1 MPENPVTVD
10 KQQVLQALDRL
21 QLRLREKGDSSQ
33 HEKLNILRDT
43 IESPLFNQILTLQH
57 SIKQLKEQLNH
68 MSTNSSPNFDFS
80 QTGLLVFNPEHS
92 VNNPDLA
99 QNAKLFPDTPIYDQP
114 RLLQTPERTQDEFD
128 NVIQII
134 AQGRQVEYIELN
146 KPAMG
151 GLGFS
156 VVGLKNDNMGE
167 LGIFI
172 REIQKGSIADRDGRL
187 QEQDQILALNH
198 IPLDENISH
207 QEAIALLQQTKG
219 SVHLVVARGSLQ
231 RAYTNPTEMP
241 DLSVASIQW
250 GHVEEIELVSDG
262 SSLGFGIVGGK
273 PTGVIVKTV
282 VPGGLADRDGR
293 LRTGDHI
300 LQIGGTD
307 VQGMGNEQI
316 AQVLRNCG
324 NQVQMI
330 VARDP
335 CEDFSSKSA
344 TVIPA
349 MMPPQD
355 HSNAI
360 TSDDFDIDNIELK
373 RDGQSLGITVVGYVG
388 ASHGDTSGIFVKSI
402 IPGSA
407 AEQNG
412 CIQVHDRIIAVDG
425 VNIQEC
431 TNQEGIDAL
440 RNTGKIVNLTLARR
454 KIHDDCESH
463 EKAETDNVTHMAD
476 ALITESSIHSAV
488 EEQESIQ
495 VKKQEYKIDG
505 SGPVKTGEEL
515 KSRWENLLGPE
526 YEVMVLNLDTEISD
540 DAELQKYSKLLPI
553 HTWRLGVELDSFDG
567 HHYIS
572 SVVPDGPIGQ
582 TRLLQLE
589 DEILEVNGKQ
599 LYGKSRRE
607 AVSFLKEAPPPF
619 TLVCCRRLFEDGNEM
634 PVDEPSVTE
643 SASSQTEEKD
653 DQVIR
658 PPSPWSSENCISQ
671 VELDTESNAEEDEVG
686 ELALWTSDVKVI
698 ELHKDSKGLG
708 FSILDYQDPLDPART
723 VIVIRSLVV
732 GGVAECD
739 GRVLPGD
746 RLIFVNDHNLENTAL
761 AEAVQALKDAPSGKV
776 RLGIC
781 KPMVTEANENDNS
794 NFNSSATIENIKCD
808 SEILNLVC
816 SSNLPEPHEFEDAS
830 FSQEELVDEPEV
842 HLQLLKLH
850 PSKTG
855 NEGEF
860 WATERLARGQWS
872 QSNEQQ
878 EMLVDDE
885 NEMDQVIY
893 ENVNQQAI
901 NDQLEFSESAD
912 PINVKR
918 TDDQLLNASCLF
930 QYNNAKE
937 DEGKFNGSSLS
948 SSMYS
953 EGSDQGMM
961 SVDYER
967 TVTIMRNGLDLGL
980 NIKNDHRGPGA
991 VIKHIDNEG
1000 AAGRDGQLQEGDYI
1014 VAVNKESISG
1024 LSSAQMHYVFANRA
1038 LIEEIMITYVP
1049 AKDVDHYKRS
1059 FASKQTRPS
1068 SAAVFATEARMK
1080 TAASELPEREEG
1092 EGEETPVLSH
1102 WEAPRRVELCRVPGE
1117 SLGISIVGGN
1127 TVIKRL
1133 KNGEELKGIFIKHV
1147 LEESPAGR
1155 SNALKT
1161 GDKIIEVSGVD
1172 LQNATHDEAVDAI
1185 KNVGNRVVFV
1195 VQSLLPTPRPYSV
1208 YQSKPEQRGEREK
1221 TKTVKNLGPDGSGP
1235 PPPMRLPPPYKE
1247 PTSIKLSKLEKLE
1260 ELPDTDRAPKEEN
1273 ESDQKIRQK
1282 YGDLPGD
1289 LHIIEL
1295 EKDKNGL
1302 GLSLAG
1308 NKDRSRMSIFVVGI
1322 NPEGPAGKDGRVR
1335 IGDELLEVNS
1345 QILYGRSH
1353 QNASAIIKNA
1363 PTNVKIV
1370 LIRNED
1376 AVNQMAVTP
1385 FPIPSNS
1392 HSSENLDTTE
1402 ALSSLERSSSQ
1413 SDFSSFKNVQHILLT
1428 KDQSGLGL
1436 AISEDNTSEGVII
1449 KSLTDNGA
1457 AIKGG
1462 RIKVGDRI
1470 LAVDDESVVAQPP
1483 EKAINL
1489 LKKAKGTV
1497 KLTISCQDRSLQPSL
1512 PPPPTYLNTDSE
1524 LSDHSNVSAPTV
1536 APDPATCPVVP
1547 GHETILEIS
1556 KGRSGLG
1563 LSIVG
1568 GKDTLLDAIVI
1579 HEVYEEGA
1587 AAKDSRLWAGDQIL
1601 EVNGI
1606 DLRNATHEEAINAL
1620 RQTPQKVRLTIFRDE
1635 TQYKDEENLDV
1646 FFADLQKKV
1655 GRGLGLSIVGKRNG
1669 TGVFI
1674 SDIVKGGAAELDG
1687 RLMQGD
1693 QILSVNGEDVRNAS
1707 QETVATILKCAQGLV
1722 QLEVGRLKAGSWI
1735 PSRRT
1740 SQGSQMSQASATTN
1754 PPPFGAAVTI
1764 SQNVFG
1770 NKKSSADAS
1779 QRNSGSDTGLR
1790 TVEITRGP
1798 NDALG
1803 ISIAGGKG
1811 SPLGDVPIFIA
1822 MIQASGVAARTHK
1835 LKVGDRIVSI
1845 NGQPLDGL
1853 SHAEAVNLLKN
1864 AYGSIILQVIA
1875 DTNITAIASQLE
1887 TMSTGSNL
1895 NSPSDIRP
1903 EDPEPPQNI
1912 IITLEKGP
1920 EGLGFS
1926 IVGGHGS
1933 PHGDLPIYVKTV
1945 FAKGAAADDNR
1956 LKRGDQI
1963 LAVNGESLEG
1973 VTHEQA
1979 VAILKQQK
1987 GTVTLTVLS

>member
-1 MPENPVTVD
+1 MPEKPVAVD
-10 KQQVLQALDRL
+10 KQQVLQAVARL
-21 QLRLREKGDSSQ
+21 QSRLREKGDSSH
-33 HEKLNILRDT
+33 HEKLNALRDT

-57 SIKQLKEQLNH
+57 SIKQLKEQLNR
-68 MSTNSSPNFDFS
+68 MSTNASPNFDFS
-80 QTGLLVFNPEHS
+80 QAGLLVFNPESH
-92 VNNPDLA
+92 VNNPALTKDT
-99 QNAKLFPDTPIYDQP
+99 KLFPDDPIYDQP
-114 RLLQTPERTQDEFD
+114 RLLPTPERTHNEFD
-128 NVIQII
+128 KIIQTL
-134 AQGRQVEYIELN
+134 AQGREVENIELN

-156 VVGLKNDNMGE
+156 VVGLKNDNIGE

-172 REIQKGSIADRDGRL
+172 REIQKDSIADRDGRL
-187 QEQDQILALNH
+187 QEHDQILALNH
-198 IPLDENISH
+198 TPLDENISH
-207 QEAIALLQQTKG
+207 QGAIALLQQTKG
-219 SVHLVVARGSLQ
+219 YVHLVVARGSLQ
-231 RAYTNPTEMP
+231 RKSANLTEMP
-241 DLSVASIQW
+241 DLSLASESIQW

-262 SSLGFGIVGGK
+262 SGLGFGIVGGK

-282 VPGGLADRDGR
+282 VPGGLADQDGR

-300 LQIGGTD
+300 LQIGGID
-307 VQGMGNEQI
+307 VQGMGSEQI

-324 NQVQMI
+324 NRVHMV

-335 CEDFSSKSA
+335 YEDFSFKSPV
-344 TVIPA
+344 VIPA
-349 MMPPQD
+349 MMPPQE

-360 TSDDFDIDNIELK
+360 TEDDYDIDNVELK

-402 IPGSA
+402 IPGST
-407 AEQNG
+407 AEQSG
-412 CIQVHDRIIAVDG
+412 RIQVHDRIIAVDR
-425 VNIQEC
+425 VNIQEF

-440 RNTGKIVNLTLARR
+440 RNTGTTVNLTIARR
-454 KIHDDCESH
+454 KMHDDYESF
-463 EKAETDNVTHMAD
+463 EKAEPDSATRMTNAGT
-476 ALITESSIHSAV
+476 TESSINSAV
-488 EEQESIQ
+488 KEPESAGVKEQECTS
-495 VKKQEYKIDG
+495 DG
-505 SGPVKTGEEL
+505 FHPVTAREVL
-515 KSRWENLLGPE
+515 KSRWENLLGPQ
-526 YEVMVLNLDTEISD
+526 YEVMILNLDIETYD
-540 DAELQKYSKLLPI
+540 DVELQKYSKLLPI
-553 HTWRLGVELDSFDG
+553 HTLKFGVELDSFDG

-572 SVVPDGPIGQ
+572 SIVPDGPIGQ
-582 TRLLQLE
+582 TGILQLE

-607 AVSFLKEAPPPF
+607 VVCFLKEAAAPF
-619 TLVCCRRLFEDGNEM
+619 TLVCCRRLFKDGNEM
-634 PVDEPSVTE
+634 PVDEARVME
-643 SASSQTEEKD
+643 SAASQAAEKVD
-653 DQVIR
+653 PVIR
-658 PPSPWSSENCISQ
+658 PPSPWNSENCVSQ
-671 VELDTESNAEEDEVG
+671 VDLNSETTAEEDEVG
-686 ELALWTSDVKVI
+686 ELALWTSDVQVI
-698 ELHKDSKGLG
+698 ELNKGSKGLG
-708 FSILDYQDPLDPART
+708 FSILDYQDPLDPACT

-761 AEAVQALKDAPSGKV
+761 GEAVQALKDAPTGKV

-781 KPMVTEANENDNS
+781 KPMVTEANENENS
-794 NFNSSATIENIKCD
+794 DFTGLSATTENIKND
-808 SEILNLVC
+808 SEIFNLAY
-816 SSNLPEPHEFEDAS
+816 SSNLPVPHEFEDAS
-830 FSQEELVDEPEV
+830 FSKEELVDEPEV
-842 HLQLLKLH
+842 HLELFDLH
-850 PSKTG
+850 PSKESSKAEFVLT
-855 NEGEF
+855 EGF
-860 WATERLARGQWS
+860 ARDQWS
-872 QSNEQQ
+872 QSNELR

-885 NEMDQVIY
+885 NELDQLTY
-893 ENVNQQAI
+893 ENVNKQHI
-901 NDQLEFSESAD
+901 NDELEYSEVTTPSNIKT
-912 PINVKR
+912 PN
-918 TDDQLLNASCLF
+918 DQVLNTSHLLQN
-930 QYNNAKE
+930 NNARE
-937 DEGKFNGSSLS
+937 GEGKFGGGSWTSFA
-948 SSMYS
+948 
-953 EGSDQGMM
+953 EEDSDQ
-961 SVDYER
+961 SLVPVDYER

-991 VIKHIDNEG
+991 IIKHIDNEG

-1014 VAVNKESISG
+1014 VAVNKESICG
-1024 LSSAQMHYVFANRA
+1024 LNSAQTHFVFANKA
-1038 LIEEIMITYVP
+1038 LTEEIMITCVP

-1059 FASKQTRPS
+1059 LASKQTGPGL
-1068 SAAVFATEARMK
+1068 AAILATEAKMK
-1080 TAASELPEREEG
+1080 SVISELPEREEG

-1102 WEAPRRVELCRVPGE
+1102 WEAPRWVELWREPGE

-1133 KNGEELKGIFIKHV
+1133 KNGEELRGIFIKHV
-1147 LEESPAGR
+1147 LEASPAGR
-1155 SNALKT
+1155 SKALKT

-1185 KNVGNRVVFV
+1185 KNVGNPVVFV
-1195 VQSLLPTPRPYSV
+1195 VQSLLPTPRS
-1208 YQSKPEQRGEREK
+1208 
-1221 TKTVKNLGPDGSGP
+1221 LGPVGGGA

-1247 PTSIKLSKLEKLE
+1247 PTEMQLSKPE
-1260 ELPDTDRAPKEEN
+1260 ESEEIPDTDRASKERN
-1273 ESDQKIRQK
+1273 ESDQKIIQK

-1308 NKDRSRMSIFVVGI
+1308 NRDRSRMSIFVVGI
-1322 NPEGPAGKDGRVR
+1322 NSDGSAGKDERIK
-1335 IGDELLEVNS
+1335 IGDELLEINN

-1363 PTNVKIV
+1363 PSNVKIV

-1385 FPIPSNS
+1385 YPVPSSS
-1392 HSSENLDTTE
+1392 HSSEILDTTG
-1402 ALSSLERSSSQ
+1402 ALPSLEQSSSL

-1457 AIKGG
+1457 AIKDG
-1462 RIKVGDRI
+1462 RIKIGDRI
-1470 LAVDDESVVAQPP
+1470 LAVDDENVVAQPP

-1489 LKKAKGTV
+1489 LKKVKGTV
-1497 KLTISCQDRSLQPSL
+1497 KLTISCRDRSLQPSPV
-1512 PPPPTYLNTDSE
+1512 PPPSYLNTDS
-1524 LSDHSNVSAPTV
+1524 DRSNISMPGVV
-1536 APDPATCPVVP
+1536 PDPATCPVVP
-1547 GHETILEIS
+1547 GQETILEIS

-1568 GKDTLLDAIVI
+1568 GRDTLLDAIVI

-1587 AAKDSRLWAGDQIL
+1587 AAKDSRLWAGDQVL

-1606 DLRNATHEEAINAL
+1606 DLRNATHEEAITAL
-1620 RQTPQKVRLTIFRDE
+1620 RQTPQKVRLTVFRDE
-1635 TQYKDEENLDV
+1635 AQYKDEENLDV
-1646 FFADLQKKV
+1646 FLADLQKKV

-1687 RLMQGD
+1687 RLMKGD
-1693 QILSVNGEDVRNAS
+1693 QILSVNGEDMRNAS

-1722 QLEVGRLKAGSWI
+1722 QLQVGRLKAGSWI
-1735 PSRRT
+1735 SSRRI
-1740 SQGSQMSQASATTN
+1740 SQGSQMSQVSAISN
-1754 PPPFGAAVTI
+1754 PPTFGAAVVT
-1764 SQNVFG
+1764 SQNITG
-1770 NKKSSADAS
+1770 GKKSSADTS
-1779 QRNSGSDTGLR
+1779 QRNSDSDTGLR

-1845 NGQPLDGL
+1845 NGQALDGL
-1853 SHAEAVNLLKN
+1853 SHTEAVNLLKN

-1887 TMSTGSNL
+1887 NISTSSNL
-1895 NSPSDIRP
+1895 SSSSDNRP
-1903 EDPEPPQNI
+1903 EESEHPQHIN
-1912 IITLEKGP
+1912 ITLEKGAD
-1920 EGLGFS
+1920 GLGFS

-1945 FAKGAAADDNR
+1945 FAKGAATDDSR

-1979 VAILKQQK
+1979 VAILKRQK

>member
-1 MPENPVTVD
+1 MPENPVTVN
-10 KQQVLQALDRL
+10 KQQVLQALARL

-57 SIKQLKEQLNH
+57 SIKQLKEQLNR
-68 MSTNSSPNFDFS
+68 MSTNSSPNFEFS

-92 VNNPDLA
+92 VNNPYLTED
-99 QNAKLFPDTPIYDQP
+99 AKVFPDTPIYDQP
-114 RLLQTPERTQDEFD
+114 RLLQTPERTHDEFD
-128 NVIQII
+128 DIIQII

-172 REIQKGSIADRDGRL
+172 REIQKESIADRDGRL

-219 SVHLVVARGSLQ
+219 TVHLVVARGSLD
-231 RAYTNPTEMP
+231 RASTNPTEMP
-241 DLSVASIQW
+241 DLSFASQSIQW

-262 SSLGFGIVGGK
+262 SGLGFGIVGGK

-282 VPGGLADRDGR
+282 VPGGLADRGGR

-307 VQGMGNEQI
+307 VQGMGSEQI

-324 NQVQMI
+324 NRVRMV

-335 CEDFSSKSA
+335 VENVSSKSS
-344 TVIPA
+344 TVPA
-349 MMPPQD
+349 MMPFQD
-355 HSNAI
+355 HI
-360 TSDDFDIDNIELK
+360 TADVYDIDDIELK

-407 AEQNG
+407 AEQSG
-412 CIQVHDRIIAVDG
+412 RIQVHDRIIAVDR
-425 VNIQEC
+425 VNIQEF
-431 TNQEGIDAL
+431 TNQESIDAL

-454 KIHDDCESH
+454 KMHDDCESH
-463 EKAETDNVTHMAD
+463 EKAELDNATYMAN
-476 ALITESSIHSAV
+476 AVISESSIHSAV
-488 EEQESIQ
+488 EEQESART
-495 VKKQEYKIDG
+495 KKQECIIDG
-505 SGPVKTGEEL
+505 VSKVKNKFIMPNSNDRDCEMSNVAMSVETRTP
-515 KSRWENLLGPE
+515 KSDANARMYNAGSTM
-526 YEVMVLNLDTEISD
+526 YDQSQGVMYTNRC
-540 DAELQKYSKLLPI
+540 KYVHLI
-553 HTWRLGVELDSFDG
+553 
-567 HHYIS
+567 
-572 SVVPDGPIGQ
+572 
-582 TRLLQLE
+582 
-589 DEILEVNGKQ
+589 
-599 LYGKSRRE
+599 
-607 AVSFLKEAPPPF
+607 
-619 TLVCCRRLFEDGNEM
+619 C
-634 PVDEPSVTE
+634 
-643 SASSQTEEKD
+643 
-653 DQVIR
+653 
-658 PPSPWSSENCISQ
+658 
-671 VELDTESNAEEDEVG
+671 
-686 ELALWTSDVKVI
+686 TS
-698 ELHKDSKGLG
+698 
-708 FSILDYQDPLDPART
+708 DPLDPART

-746 RLIFVNDHNLENTAL
+746 RLVFVNDHNLENTTL
-761 AEAVQALKDAPSGKV
+761 VEAVQALKDAPSGKV

-781 KPMVTEANENDNS
+781 KPMVTEANENDNL
-794 NFNSSATIENIKCD
+794 NFSDSSAATENMKHN
-808 SEILNLVC
+808 SEVLNLVY
-816 SSNLPEPHEFEDAS
+816 SSNLPVPHEFEDAS

-842 HLQLLKLH
+842 DLQLLNLH
-850 PSKTG
+850 PSKAG
-855 NEGEF
+855 SEAEF
-860 WATERLARGQWS
+860 WATERLAGGQWS
-872 QSNEQQ
+872 QSGEQK

-885 NEMDQVIY
+885 NETDQVIY
-893 ENVNQQAI
+893 EHVNQQYV
-901 NDQLEFSESAD
+901 NESAD
-912 PINVKR
+912 QINVNT
-918 TDDQLLNASCLF
+918 TDDQLPNASHLF
-930 QYNNAKE
+930 QYNNE
-937 DEGKFNGSSLS
+937 EEGEGTFSGSSLS
-948 SSMYS
+948 SSTYA
-953 EGSDQGMM
+953 EGGDQGML
-961 SVDYER
+961 SGDYER

-980 NIKNDHRGPGA
+980 NIKSDHRGPGA
-991 VIKHIDNEG
+991 FIKHIDNEG
-1000 AAGRDGQLQEGDYI
+1000 AAGRNGQLQEGDYI
-1014 VAVNKESISG
+1014 VAVNKESTSS
-1024 LSSAQMHYVFANRA
+1024 LNSAQTRSVFANMV
-1038 LIEEIMITYVP
+1038 LMEENLITYVP

-1059 FASKQTRPS
+1059 FVSKQPRLSS
-1068 SAAVFATEARMK
+1068 SAILAIEARIK
-1080 TAASELPEREEG
+1080 AAASELPEREEG

-1102 WEAPRRVELCRVPGE
+1102 WEAPRWVELWRVPGE

-1133 KNGEELKGIFIKHV
+1133 KNGEELRGIFIKHV

-1185 KNVGNRVVFV
+1185 INVGNPVVFV

-1208 YQSKPEQRGEREK
+1208 YQSKGEHRGEREK
-1221 TKTVKNLGPDGSGP
+1221 TKPVKSLGPDGGGP

-1247 PTSIKLSKLEKLE
+1247 PTSKKLLKLEELE

-1322 NPEGPAGKDGRVR
+1322 NPDGSAGKDGRIR
-1335 IGDELLEVNS
+1335 IGDELLEINS
-1345 QILYGRSH
+1345 QTLYGRSH

-1376 AVNQMAVTP
+1376 AVNQMAVAP
-1385 FPIPSNS
+1385 YPLPS
-1392 HSSENLDTTE
+1392 SSPASEILDTTG
-1402 ALSSLERSSSQ
+1402 ALSALEQSPSQ

-1449 KSLTDNGA
+1449 KSLTDKGA
-1457 AIKGG
+1457 AIKDG

-1497 KLTISCQDRSLQPSL
+1497 KLTISCRARSLQPT
-1512 PPPPTYLNTDSE
+1512 PPPPPSYLNTDSE
-1524 LSDHSNVSAPTV
+1524 FADRSNISVPAV

-1547 GHETILEIS
+1547 GQETILEIS

-1568 GKDTLLDAIVI
+1568 GRDTLLDAIVI

-1587 AAKDSRLWAGDQIL
+1587 AAKDSRLWAGDQVL

-1606 DLRNATHEEAINAL
+1606 DLRNATHEEAITAL
-1620 RQTPQKVRLTIFRDE
+1620 RQTPQKVQLTVFRDE
-1635 TQYKDEENLDV
+1635 AQYKDEENLDV

-1693 QILSVNGEDVRNAS
+1693 QILSVNGDDVRNAS

-1722 QLEVGRLKAGSWI
+1722 QLEVGRLKAGSWV
-1735 PSRRT
+1735 SLRRT
-1740 SQGSQMSQASATTN
+1740 SQGSQMSQVSANST
-1754 PPPFGAAVTI
+1754 PPTFGAAVTT
-1764 SQNVFG
+1764 SQNVFAS
-1770 NKKSSADAS
+1770 KKSSADAS

-1822 MIQASGVAARTHK
+1822 MIQVSGVAARTHK

-1887 TMSTGSNL
+1887 HMSTGSNL

-1903 EDPEPPQNI
+1903 EDPEPPQYM

-1920 EGLGFS
+1920 DGLGFS

-1945 FAKGAAADDNR
+1945 FAKGAATDDSR

-1979 VAILKQQK
+1979 VAILKRQK

>member
-1 MPENPVTVD
+1 MPEKPVAVD
-10 KQQVLQALDRL
+10 KQQVLQAVARL
-21 QLRLREKGDSSQ
+21 QSRLGEKGDTSQ

-43 IESPLFNQILTLQH
+43 IASPLFNQILTLQH
-57 SIKQLKEQLNH
+57 SIKQLKEQLNR
-68 MSTNSSPNFDFS
+68 MSTNASPNFDFS
-80 QTGLLVFNPEHS
+80 QAGLLVFNPERI
-92 VNNPDLA
+92 VNNPVSAKDT
-99 QNAKLFPDTPIYDQP
+99 KLFPDTPIYDQP
-114 RLLQTPERTQDEFD
+114 RLLQTSERTQNEFD
-128 NVIQII
+128 KIIQVL
-134 AQGRQVEYIELN
+134 AQGRQVENIELN

-156 VVGLKNDNMGE
+156 VVGLKNDNIGE

-172 REIQKGSIADRDGRL
+172 REIQKDSIADRDGRL
-187 QEQDQILALNH
+187 QEHDQILALNQT
-198 IPLDENISH
+198 PLDENISH

-219 SVHLVVARGSLQ
+219 SVHLMVARGSLQ
-231 RAYTNPTEMP
+231 RRSANPTEMP
-241 DLSVASIQW
+241 DLSFASQSIQW

-262 SSLGFGIVGGK
+262 SGLGFGIVGGK

-307 VQGMGNEQI
+307 VQGMGSEQI

-324 NQVQMI
+324 SRVHMV

-335 CEDFSSKSA
+335 REDFSFKSSA
-344 TVIPA
+344 VIPA
-349 MMPPQD
+349 VLPSQD
-355 HSNAI
+355 QSNAV
-360 TSDDFDIDNIELK
+360 TADDYDIDNVELK

-412 CIQVHDRIIAVDG
+412 RIQVHDRIIAVDG
-425 VNIQEC
+425 VNIQEF

-440 RNTGKIVNLTLARR
+440 RNTGKTVKLTVARR
-454 KIHDDCESH
+454 KIHADYESF
-463 EKAETDNVTHMAD
+463 EKAEPDNVTHMANTV
-476 ALITESSIHSAV
+476 ITESSIHSAV
-488 EEQESIQ
+488 NELERAQ
-495 VKKQEYKIDG
+495 VKKQECKSDG
-505 SGPVKTGEEL
+505 FGPTTTREEL

-526 YEVMVLNLDTEISD
+526 YEVMLLNLDTETYD
-540 DAELQKYSKLLPI
+540 EVELQKYSKLLPV
-553 HTWRLGVELDSFDG
+553 HTLRFGVELDSFDG

-572 SVVPDGPIGQ
+572 SIVPDGPIGQ
-582 TRLLQLE
+582 TKLLQLE

-607 AVSFLKEAPPPF
+607 VVCFLKDAAAPF
-619 TLVCCRRLFEDGNEM
+619 TLVCCRRLFEDGKEM
-634 PVDEPSVTE
+634 PVDESSVTE
-643 SASSQTEEKD
+643 SAVSQAAEKVD
-653 DQVIR
+653 PVIR
-658 PPSPWSSENCISQ
+658 PPSPWNSENCISQ
-671 VELDTESNAEEDEVG
+671 VDLDLETNAEEDEVG

-698 ELHKDSKGLG
+698 ELNKGSKGLG
-708 FSILDYQDPLDPART
+708 FSILDYQDPLDPARA

-746 RLIFVNDHNLENTAL
+746 RLVFVNDHNLENTAL
-761 AEAVQALKDAPSGKV
+761 GEAVQALKDAPTGKV

-781 KPMVTEANENDNS
+781 KPMVTEANEDDNS
-794 NFNSSATIENIKCD
+794 DFTGSSATTENTKND
-808 SEILNLVC
+808 SEILNLVY
-816 SSNLPEPHEFEDAS
+816 SSNLPVPHEFEDAS
-830 FSQEELVDEPEV
+830 YSDEELVDEPEV
-842 HLQLLKLH
+842 HLQLLNLH
-850 PSKTG
+850 PSKIG
-855 NEGEF
+855 NEAELV
-860 WATERLARGQWS
+860 ATEKFAGDQWS
-872 QSNEQQ
+872 QNNKQG

-885 NEMDQVIY
+885 NDLDQVIY
-893 ENVNQQAI
+893 ENVNKQHI
-901 NDQLEFSESAD
+901 NDQLEYSELTT
-912 PINVKR
+912 PTNIKT
-918 TDDQLLNASCLF
+918 TDDQLLNASHLL
-930 QYNNAKE
+930 QYTNAR
-937 DEGKFNGSSLS
+937 EGEGQFSGGPLS
-948 SSMYS
+948 SITYTA
-953 EGSDQGMM
+953 GSDQGL
-961 SVDYER
+961 VAGDYER
-967 TVTIMRNGLDLGL
+967 TVTIMINGLDLGL

-991 VIKHIDNEG
+991 VIEHIDNEG
-1000 AAGRDGQLQEGDYI
+1000 AARKDGQLQEGDYI

-1024 LSSAQMHYVFANRA
+1024 LNSAQMHFVFANKA
-1038 LIEEIMITYVP
+1038 SNDKIMITYVP
-1049 AKDVDHYKRS
+1049 AKDVDHYKRN
-1059 FASKQTRPS
+1059 FASEQTRPS
-1068 SAAVFATEARMK
+1068 SAAILATEARMK

-1102 WEAPRRVELCRVPGE
+1102 WEAPRWVELWREPGE

-1133 KNGEELKGIFIKHV
+1133 KNGEELRGIFIKHV

-1155 SNALKT
+1155 SKALKT

-1185 KNVGNRVVFV
+1185 KNVGNPVVFV
-1195 VQSLLPTPRPYSV
+1195 VQSLLPTPRS
-1208 YQSKPEQRGEREK
+1208 
-1221 TKTVKNLGPDGSGP
+1221 LGPVGGGP

-1247 PTSIKLSKLEKLE
+1247 PTNMQLSKLEEPE
-1260 ELPDTDRAPKEEN
+1260 ELPDIDSALKEGN

-1322 NPEGPAGKDGRVR
+1322 NPDGSAGKDGRIR
-1335 IGDELLEVNS
+1335 IGDELLEINS
-1345 QILYGRSH
+1345 QTLYGRSH

-1363 PTNVKIV
+1363 PSNVKIV

-1385 FPIPSNS
+1385 YPVPSSS
-1392 HSSENLDTTE
+1392 HSSEILDTTG
-1402 ALSSLERSSSQ
+1402 ALSSLEQSSSL
-1413 SDFSSFKNVQHILLT
+1413 SGFSNFKNVQHILLT

-1457 AIKGG
+1457 AVKDGT
-1462 RIKVGDRI
+1462 IKVGDRI
-1470 LAVDDESVVAQPP
+1470 LAVDDENVVAQPP

-1497 KLTISCQDRSLQPSL
+1497 KLTINCQDRSLQPSL
-1512 PPPPTYLNTDSE
+1512 ASPPSYLNTDSE
-1524 LSDHSNVSAPTV
+1524 FSDRSNISMPAVV
-1536 APDPATCPVVP
+1536 PDPATCPIVP
-1547 GHETILEIS
+1547 GQETILEIS

-1568 GKDTLLDAIVI
+1568 GRDTLLDAIVI

-1587 AAKDSRLWAGDQIL
+1587 AAKDSRLWAGDQVL

-1606 DLRNATHEEAINAL
+1606 DLRNATHEEAITAL
-1620 RQTPQKVRLTIFRDE
+1620 RQTPQKVRLTVFRDE
-1635 TQYKDEENLDV
+1635 AQYKDEENLDV
-1646 FFADLQKKV
+1646 FLVDLQKKV

-1722 QLEVGRLKAGSWI
+1722 QLQVGRLKAGSWI
-1735 PSRRT
+1735 SSRRI
-1740 SQGSQMSQASATTN
+1740 SQGSQMSQVSVVSN
-1754 PPPFGAAVTI
+1754 PTFGAAVMT
-1764 SQNVFG
+1764 SQNMTG
-1770 NKKSSADAS
+1770 SKKNSADSS

-1845 NGQPLDGL
+1845 NGQSLDGL

-1875 DTNITAIASQLE
+1875 DTNITAIANQLE
-1887 TMSTGSNL
+1887 NMSTGSNL
-1895 NSPSDIRP
+1895 NSPSDNQP
-1903 EDPEPPQNI
+1903 EEPEHPQYIN
-1912 IITLEKGP
+1912 ITLEKGP
-1920 EGLGFS
+1920 DGLGFS

-1945 FAKGAAADDNR
+1945 FAKGAATDDSR

-1979 VAILKQQK
+1979 VAILKRQK